1 MASAGQMQ
9 HPVGS
14 DQFRPLYHLLS
25 ALSRSS
31 TLKEVIDTGLST
43 LLEAMPAD
51 GAAIYLEENR
61 RLQLYAARSAPCRWV
76 NWASQEGPFA
86 AGETLA
92 GPMVRLC
99 DGRSAGDLEGLA
111 RAVFLPLELDHGVFG
126 QCVLF
131 FRHAQKVANEESGI
145 GLVMA
150 VCAHLALAIEHQRA
164 EAERQR
170 VEHRLQAIL
179 ENSTAVIFMK
189 DRGGRYLMANRRF
202 EQLFGVGP
210 EQVVGLTDH
219 DIFPQELADT
229 LRQNDLMVL
238 EQGKS
243 LAIEE
248 TVPDDDGGKTYL
260 SVKFPLRD
268 PDGTISAVCG
278 IATDITERKQ
288 LELAQRRLAAIV
300 ADSADAVISKD
311 LNGIV
316 TSWNAAAER
325 LFGYTAEEMV
335 GNPIGVL
342 SPPDRPDEMPGI
354 LRKIQTGERLSA
366 FRTQR
371 RRKDGTLAD
380 ISLSVSPLRDAS
392 GRIIG
397 ASKIARDIS
406 RERAV
411 ERERE
416 ELLKREQE
424 ARKTA
429 ELLNSIAPV
438 LAKELDEEK
447 LVQAATDIATQLIG
461 AEFGAFFRNTKGKDG
476 EALLLYT
483 LSGVDKKLFEGFPM
497 PRSTKLFGP
506 IFRGE
511 PPIRSDDITKDIRH
525 AKNPPYNGTPPGHL
539 PVRSYL
545 AVPVVTRQGESLGGL
560 LFAHSETGRF
570 TEAHETIISGIAAQT
585 ANAMDN
591 ARLFEQAKQAQEDLR
606 RSNEELRRANRDLE
620 LFAYSASHDLRE
632 PMRTIA
638 LSAQL
643 IERDATAPLSPRSAS
658 FLANILNAS
667 TRMNTLV
674 DDLLSYL
681 KASKPEEGTLPS
693 VNAEVVLAGV
703 LETLGAAMR
712 ESGATVTH
720 GALPDAVAIHESR
733 LSQVFQNLIAN
744 GIKYRGSAA
753 PVIHV
758 TCEEESPG
766 WYTFSV
772 TDNGVGI
779 EPQYAERIFELFKRL
794 HSREQY
800 PGSGIGLP
808 ISRRVI
814 EQYGGRLWLQYSV
827 PGAGST
833 FCFTV
838 PRQAG

>member
-1 MASAGQMQ
+1 MQ
-9 HPVGS
+9 QQPLGS

-31 TLKEVIDTGLST
+31 SLKEVVDTGLTS
-43 LLEAMPAD
+43 LIEAMSAD
-51 GAAIYLEENR
+51 GAAIYLDD
-61 RLQLYAARSAPCRWV
+61 AAGRIALHAAKSAPQSWLT
-76 NWASQEGPFA
+76 WACAENPYTFGQ
-86 AGETLA
+86 TLA
-92 GPMVRLC
+92 GPISKAAGTTTAAP
-99 DGRSAGDLEGLA
+99 DGLTSAM
-111 RAVFLPLELDHGVFG
+111 FLPLELDHGVFG

-131 FRHAQKVANEESGI
+131 FRRPAPGDQDSAT
-145 GLVMA
+145 GLAMA
-150 VCAHLALAIEHQRA
+150 VSAHLALAVEHQRA
-164 EAERQR
+164 EMARRRVDQR
-170 VEHRLQAIL
+170 LEAIL
-179 ENSTAVIFMK
+179 ENSTAVIFIK
-189 DRGGRYLMANRRF
+189 DQDGRYVLANRKF
-202 EQLFGVGP
+202 ETLFGFSP
-210 EQVVGLTDH
+210 EKVAGLTDH
-219 DIFPQELADT
+219 DIFPRELADA
-229 LRQNDLMVL
+229 LRENDLTVL
-238 EQGKS
+238 QEGRS
-243 LAIEE
+243 ISVEE
-248 TVPDDDGGKTYL
+248 TVPDDRGGQTYL
-260 SVKFPLRD
+260 SIKFPLFD
-268 PDGTISAVCG
+268 NDGSVTAVCG

-288 LELAQRRLAAIV
+288 LEIAQGRLAAIV
-300 ADSADAVISKD
+300 ADSTDAVISKD

-335 GNPIGVL
+335 GNPIAVL
-342 SPPDRPDEMPGI
+342 SPPDRPDEMPSI
-354 LRKIQTGERLSA
+354 LRKIQNGERLSA

-371 RRKDGTLAD
+371 RRKDGTLAE
-380 ISLSVSPLRDAS
+380 ISLSVSPLRDS
-392 GRIIG
+392 NGRIIG

-406 RERAV
+406 REKAV

-416 ELLKREQE
+416 DLLEREQR

-461 AEFGAFFRNTKGKDG
+461 AEFGAFFRNVTGKDG
-476 EALLLYT
+476 ENLLLYT
-483 LSGVDKKLFEGFPM
+483 LSGVDKKAFEGFPM
-497 PRSTKLFGP
+497 PRATKLFGP

-511 PPIRSDDITKDIRH
+511 PPIRSGDIRKDLRH
-525 AKNPPYNGTPPGHL
+525 AQNPPYNGTPQGHL

-560 LFAHSETGRF
+560 LFAHSETDKF
-570 TEAHETIISGIAAQT
+570 TEAHETVISGIAAQT

-591 ARLFEQAKQAQEDLR
+591 ARLFEQARQAQADLE

-643 IERDATAPLSPRSAS
+643 IERDPTSPLTPRSAG
-658 FLANILNAS
+658 FLQNILGAT

-674 DDLLSYL
+674 DDLLSYM
-681 KASKPEEGTLPS
+681 KASRPEEGTPPS
-693 VNAEVVLAGV
+693 VNAETVLMGV
-703 LETLGAAMR
+703 LEALGAAIR

-720 GALPDAVAIHESR
+720 GPLPSAVAIHESR
-733 LSQVFQNLIAN
+733 LAQVFQNLIGN
-744 GIKYRGSAA
+744 GVKYRGAVA
-753 PVIHV
+753 PVIEI
-758 TCEEESPG
+758 TCEEETPG

-794 HSREQY
+794 HSRERY

-814 EQYGGRLWLQYSV
+814 EQYGGRLWLQYSL

-838 PRQAG
+838 PKQPEQ